1 MRAGG
6 RLPRRASTRR
16 ALVALGLLGGIGLTV
31 SLFIA
36 GLSFSGPDLD
46 AAKLAILGGAPTLA
60 AVARRRRTP
69 DDPTGSG
76 RRRVTSAAT
85 GESEQA
91 P

>member
-1 MRAGG
+1 MAGG
-6 RLPRRASTRR
+6 RPTSTGR

-36 GLSFSGPDLD
+36 GLSFCGPDLD
-46 AAKLAILGGAPTLA
+46 AAKLAILVASD
-60 AVARRRRTP
+60 ARRRRSRPGVLRTIRPVP
-69 DDPTGSG
+69 DAAD
-76 RRRVTSAAT
+76 VTSAAT